1 MTDSTLRYTNIK
13 KENFLYKLGITKRPQ
28 QMACDY
34 RGDGLGVKGKSVSFM
49 AEKKFS
55 DAWENLTKEIAVF
68 SGQSVPDVRWRG
80 HIALWAA
87 SHALQHEG
95 DFVECGVF
103 TGILSGL
110 ICRYF
115 DFEKIDRSFWL
126 FDTWDGIPVENLQG
140 ADLDIAKK
148 YNKDYQRRDVFTG
161 VKQAFSKY
169 DNCHLIRG
177 FLPASLQDAQIEKIA
192 YLSIDLN
199 NAAYEKACIE
209 VLWPKLTP
217 GAVVLLDD
225 YNFSSCHP
233 QQKMWDAF
241 AAEKKLM
248 IAALPTGQG
257 VLIKP

>member
-1 MTDSTLRYTNIK
+1 MQFFCRLDVQARAKDCRAVSSCSGFERPVARTTSGDFFFLKRRGMTDSTLRYTNIK

-148 YNKDYQRRDVFTG
+148 YN
-161 VKQAFSKY
+161 
-169 DNCHLIRG
+169 
-177 FLPASLQDAQIEKIA
+177 
-192 YLSIDLN
+192 
-199 NAAYEKACIE
+199 
-209 VLWPKLTP
+209 
-217 GAVVLLDD
+217 
-225 YNFSSCHP
+225 
-233 QQKMWDAF
+233 
-241 AAEKKLM
+241 
-248 IAALPTGQG
+248 
-257 VLIKP
+257 